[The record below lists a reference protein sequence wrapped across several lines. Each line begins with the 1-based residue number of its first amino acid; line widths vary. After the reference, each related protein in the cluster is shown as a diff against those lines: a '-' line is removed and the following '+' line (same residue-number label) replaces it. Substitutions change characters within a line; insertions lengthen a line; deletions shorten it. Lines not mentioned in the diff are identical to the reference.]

1 MMRRTLLIVLAVAL
15 CSSTEA
21 VGQGKKKIWERL
33 SFRESFSDVLGR
45 SRPASFSVLLPGDT
59 TPSYSIRTAMRV
71 DLGFGSV
78 GRKVDIG
85 PYVEYRRHTNIRL
98 PQNVFMVGLS
108 MDWQTRD
115 AEAEQQPWS
124 AVLVVRVNYKND
136 FVRAT
141 KSVQTNVLFTPVA
154 QGGGGGRGILQNL
167 FLPNVPT
174 HFGTALQFTYSPYIG
189 FEHERVLS
197 AAVDSLEGS
206 VVRTV
211 ARVRAEMLPLPSQL
225 SQRLELNFEYSYVY
239 DLMNR
244 ADPNRL
250 TPGHRLVKANANVW
264 FVRTDAGRLA
274 GVSLQYTNGESPSV
288 GFRRQRLAQL
298 TFAAKF

>member
-1 MMRRTLLIVLAVAL
+1 MRPTLLLVLAVAL

-21 VGQGKKKIWERL
+21 VGQGKKIWERL
-33 SFRESFSDVLGR
+33 SFRESFSDRLGR

-71 DLGFGSV
+71 DLGFGSL

-85 PYVEYRRHTNIRL
+85 PYVEYRRHTNIKKA
-98 PQNVFMVGLS
+98 QNVLMLGLA
-108 MDWQTRD
+108 MDWQTR
-115 AEAEQQPWS
+115 EEVGEKGKKKPWS
-124 AVLVVRVNYKND
+124 AVMVLRFNYKND
-136 FVRAT
+136 FIRST
-141 KSVQTNVLFTPVA
+141 KSVQTNLLFTPVA
-154 QGGGGGRGILQNL
+154 RAGGGVLQNL

-174 HFGTALQFTYSPYIG
+174 HFGTAMQFTYSPYIG
-189 FEHERVLS
+189 FEHEGVLS

-211 ARVRAEMLPLPSQL
+211 ARVRAELLPMPSQL
-225 SQRLELNFEYSYVY
+225 SRRLELNVEYSYVY

-264 FVRTDAGRLA
+264 FVRTAAGRLA
-274 GVSLQYTNGESPSV
+274 GVSLQYTNGENPSV
-288 GFRRQRLAQL
+288 GFRPQRLTQL